1 MGFVERLPSITSNGA
16 AVSPMMGGDS
26 RFSVR
31 TLCWLSVASFL
42 QSSHPYRNAF
52 MQSGIHWMRTMTTQ
66 NLQNLIAAGADLL
79 DDKAAAAILDV
90 SPGTLSVWRSTG
102 RYALPVLKIG
112 RKVRYRRAD
121 LDAWLAARVR
131 ESGAT
136 A

>member
-1 MGFVERLPSITSNGA
+1 
-16 AVSPMMGGDS
+16 
-26 RFSVR
+26 
-31 TLCWLSVASFL
+31 
-42 QSSHPYRNAF
+42 
-52 MQSGIHWMRTMTTQ
+52 MRTMTTQ

-79 DDKAAAAILDV
+79 DDHAAAAILDV

-102 RYALPVLKIG
+102 RYALPFLKIG

-121 LDAWLAARVR
+121 LDAWLAARLR